1 MDFTTI
7 LTFIACICFI
17 LIIGKIFIVPLK
29 VILKLA
35 INSILGGFLIFLI
48 NLCGQT
54 FNFHI
59 GLNLFTA
66 IFVGILG
73 IPRCSYFNTY
83 STVTDL
89 ARFLGLSTSRFLSFA
104 T

>member
-17 LIIGKIFIVPLK
+17 FIIGKIFIIPLK
-29 VILKLA
+29 YLLRLA
-35 INSILGGFLIFLI
+35 INSLLGGFIIFII
-48 NLCGQT
+48 NFLTQS

-73 IPRCSYFNTY
+73 VPRCYYLNTH
-83 STVTDL
+83 SIINNIM
-89 ARFLGLSTSRFLSFA
+89 F
-104 T
+104 